1 MNRMRQRKVRND
13 RALAIIRN
21 LAEFQE
27 DDAIKIADGHTKPA
41 AKKVSVFKFLATTT
55 TTNLARFCSNHLCTF
70 ISKSWIHLGHHAYMI
85 L

>member
-27 DDAIKIADGHTKPA
+27 DDAIKVADGHTKPA
-41 AKKVSVFKFLATTT
+41 AKKVSFFLKFF
-55 TTNLARFCSNHLCTF
+55 NFSRR
-70 ISKSWIHLGHHAYMI
+70 
-85 L
+85 

>member
-27 DDAIKIADGHTKPA
+27 DDAIKVADGHTKPA
-41 AKKVSVFKFLATTT
+41 AKKVSFFLQFFNFSRRRRRSRAI
-55 TTNLARFCSNHLCTF
+55 LCSTHNHFLHSLPF
-70 ISKSWIHLGHHAYMI
+70 LNHG
-85 L
+85 

>member
-41 AKKVSVFKFLATTT
+41 AKKVSVLFLNFSRRRRRRISRGSHT
-55 TTNLARFCSNHLCTF
+55 NHLF
-70 ISKSWIHLGHHAYMI
+70 HF
-85 L
+85 